1 MSAPARSPGPPGAAE
16 VEAVGAA
23 PRRTA
28 WQRWGWLVRWGGTA
42 LGIAYVVHVVDGASL
57 KSALLHARLVT
68 MLAALAVVA
77 LGLGLGAARWRAL
90 MRAYGARTQPPLGEA
105 VRLYFIAIFYNT
117 YLPGGVAGDLLRGV
131 VTRKSF
137 GVEPGSGSGDG
148 GGGGGSDGTAGSSS
162 GGASSAMAE
171 AEGATAAI
179 AVVMIERAL
188 GLLGVVTLVAIGL
201 ASVGPQVTDTGTL
214 WMWSA
219 IGAGGALGAVLMLP
233 LGRRLAPYLPG
244 PLGKIARRLPVMV
257 RWGDF
262 FLALVLSLATQLAT
276 AVAGWLFLRDLHA
289 GTTLLDALF
298 IVPLAAATVFLPI
311 TVGGTGAR
319 EAVFIALCG
328 QLLGMASGD
337 ALAASLLLW
346 ATSLISGA
354 FGGLL
359 QLRRA
364 RTHPV

>member
-1 MSAPARSPGPPGAAE
+1 MSAPARSPGPPGTAE
-16 VEAVGAA
+16 LEAEGAA

-57 KSALLHARLVT
+57 KNALLHARLAT

-137 GVEPGSGSGDG
+137 GVEPK
-148 GGGGGSDGTAGSSS
+148 GSDGTGGTGGSGGTAGS
-162 GGASSAMAE
+162 ASSAMAE

-244 PLGKIARRLPVMV
+244 PLGKIARRLPVMA

-262 FLALVLSLATQLAT
+262 FLALALSLATQLAT

-364 RTHPV
+364 RAHPE

>member
-1 MSAPARSPGPPGAAE
+1 MSAAARSPGPPGTAE

-57 KSALLHARLVT
+57 KSALLHARLVS

-137 GVEPGSGSGDG
+137 GVEPTGSN
-148 GGGGGSDGTAGSSS
+148 GSDGSASSGGGAS
-162 GGASSAMAE
+162 SVGGASSGGGASSAMAE

-233 LGRRLAPYLPG
+233 LGRRLAPG
-244 PLGKIARRLPVMV
+244 EVCGR
-257 RWGDF
+257 
-262 FLALVLSLATQLAT
+262 
-276 AVAGWLFLRDLHA
+276 AV
-289 GTTLLDALF
+289 
-298 IVPLAAATVFLPI
+298 
-311 TVGGTGAR
+311 VGR
-319 EAVFIALCG
+319 
-328 QLLGMASGD
+328 
-337 ALAASLLLW
+337 
-346 ATSLISGA
+346 
-354 FGGLL
+354 GGLAV
-359 QLRRA
+359 RM
-364 RTHPV
+364 

>member
-1 MSAPARSPGPPGAAE
+1 MSAPARSSGPPGAAE
-16 VEAVGAA
+16 IEAAGAA

-57 KSALLHARLVT
+57 KNALLHARLVT
-68 MLAALAVVA
+68 MVVALAVVA
-77 LGLGLGAARWRAL
+77 LGLALGAARWRAL

-137 GVEPGSGSGDG
+137 GGEPE
-148 GGGGGSDGTAGSSS
+148 
-162 GGASSAMAE
+162 GGASSALAE

-201 ASVGPQVTDTGTL
+201 ASVGPQVTDTGAL

-219 IGAGGALGAVLMLP
+219 IGAGGALGAVLLLP

-244 PLGKIARRLPVMV
+244 PLGKIARRLPVMA

-364 RTHPV
+364 RAHPE